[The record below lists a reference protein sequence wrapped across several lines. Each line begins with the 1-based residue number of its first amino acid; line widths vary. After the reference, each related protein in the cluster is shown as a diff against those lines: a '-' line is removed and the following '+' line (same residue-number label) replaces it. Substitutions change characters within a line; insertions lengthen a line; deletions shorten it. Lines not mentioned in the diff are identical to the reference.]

1 VVAALFAAAVPG
13 ASRATILLAAPVAWA
28 PVVNALIDDW
38 QAAGGGAI
46 KVDYGDSD
54 DQAIEI
60 EMNAR
65 PYDLIIAADPHAIFR
80 VLSKQ
85 LIGNPEPLASSP
97 LVLVVT
103 DHDPPIG
110 SAADLAGLPGSE
122 RVAVADPQSDG
133 VGVATRDVLSQEG
146 RWEMLQSRLLIVAG
160 SRAVVQAVHHGEAC
174 CGIALRADLTAGD
187 QLHEIGSPLVDAAAP
202 QVTYMAAPVA
212 ARRRDEVLRFI
223 GFLHSSQAA
232 RTMLSRGFAPE
243 RGE

>member
-1 VVAALFAAAVPG
+1 MIGLARDPLRRIQGALVVVAALFAAAVPG

-146 RWEMLQSRLLIVAG
+146 RWEM
-160 SRAVVQAVHHGEAC
+160 HGEAC